1 MKIYQG
7 LILPLTME
15 SNIRGSTFK
24 FKKLKLPVK
33 FGSELSEGN
42 LNEDVN
48 S

>member
-24 FKKLKLPVK
+24 LKLPVK